1 MYIFSESTIA
11 AAIAGERERAQHTEP
26 SHGLCSWLLLLAL
39 PLLLS
44 LLLLLLLVAHA
55 AYAASPPS
63 LTLNE
68 FIHIYTHTHTH
79 TARTRICTHLLTRS
93 LTQSTQLHTKTTRS
107 IKNNNINNKRPGSET
122 KKRHST
128 KSATTKLMCV
138 CACASVERKRIITNL
153 Q

>member
-1 MYIFSESTIA
+1 MYYIYIFSESTIA

-39 PLLLS
+39 PLLL
-44 LLLLLLLVAHA
+44 LLVAHA
-55 AYAASPPS
+55 AYAVSPPS

-107 IKNNNINNKRPGSET
+107 IKNNNINNNKRPGSET

-138 CACASVERKRIITNL
+138 CVCASVERKRIITNL